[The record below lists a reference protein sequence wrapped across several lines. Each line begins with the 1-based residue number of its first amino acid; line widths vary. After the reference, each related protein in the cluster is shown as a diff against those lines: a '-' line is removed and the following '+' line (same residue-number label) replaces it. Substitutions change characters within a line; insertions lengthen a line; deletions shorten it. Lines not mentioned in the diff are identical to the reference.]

1 VSSWPR
7 SYCSKIYI
15 YICNR
20 CLTVTATFE
29 SSISACDEMYSI
41 QLLCDKVCQWLAADR
56 LFSPGTLVSS
66 MNKCDLLDTTE
77 ILMKIVLNFHNWLCG
92 YIQTHLPYDWAQGYP
107 IMMWRRKKHTHSWWV
122 VFIKRISDLAN
133 IFSVVPFW
141 LKVIFALFVPLSLY
155 SYIKPIIL
163 HNEPLIKYWTKN

>member
-15 YICNR
+15 YICNL
-20 CLTVTATFE
+20 CLTVTATYE

-122 VFIKRISDLAN
+122 VFIKKN
-133 IFSVVPFW
+133 IRFGKYFQRCSV
-141 LKVIFALFVPLSLY
+141 LIK
-155 SYIKPIIL
+155 SYIRFVCTVKLIFL
-163 HNEPLIKYWTKN
+163 HQTHYFA